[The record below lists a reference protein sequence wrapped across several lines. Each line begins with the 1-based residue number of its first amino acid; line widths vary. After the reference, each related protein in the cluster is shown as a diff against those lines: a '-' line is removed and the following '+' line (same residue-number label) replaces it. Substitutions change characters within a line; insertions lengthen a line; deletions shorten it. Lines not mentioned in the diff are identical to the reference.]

1 MLCFNSLSWTVFKN
15 LCTKL
20 LDSPLSQHTLLFPTW
35 SFVLGISPIKKKMS
49 FPSSHLFKWC
59 PSLNTQTKAILI
71 SFPWILQCEMIYPFS
86 ELPQCLLGWFSECV
100 SETTSFKNAPESV
113 FLQRP
118 EEALAI
124 FPLLSQIYFAT
135 LRRISKPHIMERG
148 RLTRLIVAG
157 VIHWLISII
166 PFCSHF
172 HTQNFYLSCV
182 FVRSVMSLL
191 TAEFAITKRPPLCF
205 STIASQFHGRPL
217 FWGFRCCYHF
227 LNNFILHEKECKQ
240 SLKWR

>member
-1 MLCFNSLSWTVFKN
+1 
-15 LCTKL
+15 
-20 LDSPLSQHTLLFPTW
+20 
-35 SFVLGISPIKKKMS
+35 MS

-172 HTQNFYLSCV
+172 HTQSFDLSKCICQICNVIVDCWIRHHQTSTPV
-182 FVRSVMSLL
+182 FFNHCLPVPWPSPVLRVQMLL
-191 TAEFAITKRPPLCF
+191 PL
-205 STIASQFHGRPL
+205 S
-217 FWGFRCCYHF
+217 
-227 LNNFILHEKECKQ
+227 K
-240 SLKWR
+240 